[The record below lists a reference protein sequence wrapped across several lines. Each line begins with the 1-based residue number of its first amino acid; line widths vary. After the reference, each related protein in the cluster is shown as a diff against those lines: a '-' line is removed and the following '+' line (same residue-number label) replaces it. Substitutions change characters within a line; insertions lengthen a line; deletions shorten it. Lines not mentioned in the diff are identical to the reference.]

1 MRLNVYDLI
10 SSIMISIS
18 VGRPKHR
25 DGDVD
30 TDYCPK
36 TSMTFV
42 PRHSPV
48 TEFTVLLY
56 PLWWRGRMQASY
68 CCILQL
74 DHTALHAQKTWT
86 WPPVPARRR
95 LPDDHPPHRPPCSS
109 GAKVAGIDLTE
120 MFEGTEYFQFGGSD
134 VLATSSD
141 DEHWKFDAFI
151 KKNWSCVFFSWN
163 LLKPTDNRNFETVW
177 HSSASYFFIGYFF
190 YYSAASCGNCSKLL
204 DTRCDIHCC
213 VDYLFEMNRI
223 QIAVFFFECR

>member
-1 MRLNVYDLI
+1 MRLNVYYLI

-25 DGDVD
+25 EGDVD
-30 TDYCPK
+30 ADYCPK

-95 LPDDHPPHRPPCSS
+95 LPDDHPPHRPPCGS

-151 KKNWSCVFFSWN
+151 KKTEAAFFS
-163 LLKPTDNRNFETVW
+163 LETYRSQPTTEILKPFGIRVHHISSLVTFFTILLQAVVTAANCWIQGVISTV
-177 HSSASYFFIGYFF
+177 
-190 YYSAASCGNCSKLL
+190 
-204 DTRCDIHCC
+204 
-213 VDYLFEMNRI
+213 V
-223 QIAVFFFECR
+223 